1 MVYSLYT
8 RRAHLTQSLQLPE
21 GDDTQCEID
30 DSVVL
35 FPNSTVT
42 QASVRLSML
51 AAAEKAR

>member
-42 QASVRLSML
+42 QASVRLSLL